1 MRRRTRARELA
12 LQFLYQ
18 LDVRGPDIRAD
29 LEEFLKESGASRM
42 ARRFATEIVNGVLA
56 HRDELD
62 AIIVKVAQNW
72 TLSRM
77 PPVDR
82 NILRLASYEL
92 LHCED
97 IPVGVAMNEAIELGK
112 RYSTANSGSFI
123 NGILDHVKE
132 GRPFEGDAPRA
143 PAEHD
148 EEEEFVPPEPP
159 EPAPHAPPGATHHAP
174 PGATHQGKSAP

>member
-18 LDVRGPDIRAD
+18 LDVRGAEIREE
-29 LEEFLKESGASRM
+29 LEDFLKEAGASRM

-62 AIIVKVAQNW
+62 AVIVKVAQNW
-72 TLSRM
+72 SLERM

-82 NILRLASYEL
+82 NILRLASFEL

-97 IPVGVAMNEAIELGK
+97 IPVGVALNEAIELGK
-112 RYSTANSGSFI
+112 RYSTAQSGSFI

-132 GRPFEGDAPRA
+132 ARPFESDSERA
-143 PAEHD
+143 PPEHD
-148 EEEEFVPPEPP
+148 EEEEFVPPDPP
-159 EPAPHAPPGATHHAP
+159 DEGARVGPPPAGAK
-174 PGATHQGKSAP
+174 ATGPSAP

>member
-18 LDVRGPDIRAD
+18 LDVRGNDVRD
-29 LEEFLKESGASRM
+29 GLDDFLRQSGASRA
-42 ARRFATEIVNGVLA
+42 ARRFATEIVDGVLA

-62 AIIVKVAQNW
+62 AVIVKVAQNW
-72 TLSRM
+72 TLTRM

-97 IPVGVAMNEAIELGK
+97 IPVGVALNEAIELGK

-132 GRPFEGDAPRA
+132 ARPFESEAPRA
-143 PAEHD
+143 PPEHD
-148 EEEEFVPPEPP
+148 EEEEFVPPEPSDAI
-159 EPAPHAPPGATHHAP
+159 ERRKAAP
-174 PGATHQGKSAP
+174 